1 MTGRGERPRH
11 WPSPHCETVAADVV
25 MSDEAAASRG
35 QEARRILED
44 SGAILHGGHFGYISG
59 DHGDGWIDKDAIF
72 PHTERVSRLAE
83 LLAAAIG
90 GREIDVVCGPATGGL
105 IVSQWTAH
113 HLGLPSVFAEHGKEH
128 GYDPRAAQPG
138 PLRPPF
144 VLKRGY
150 DRLVAGKRVLVVDD
164 VINTGESVA
173 ETGAAVKAAGGQV
186 ATVAAI
192 CSRGNAG
199 PAEVRCNDYVWL
211 VEVQI
216 PSWPAADCEL
226 CRRGVP
232 INTRFAHG
240 ADFLAAQQ
248 AV

>member
-1 MTGRGERPRH
+1 MTG
-11 WPSPHCETVAADVV
+11 
-25 MSDEAAASRG
+25 EAAATRAT
-35 QEARRILED
+35 EARRILEESD
-44 SGAILHGGHFGYISG
+44 AILHGDHFVYISG

-72 PHTERVSRLAE
+72 PHTARVARLAE
-83 LLAAAIG
+83 LLVETIG
-90 GREIDVVCGPATGGL
+90 DREIDVVCGPATGGL

-113 HLGLPSVFAEHGKEH
+113 HLGVPSVFAEHGKEQ
-128 GYDPRAAQPG
+128 GYDPRAAHPG

-144 VLKRGY
+144 LLKRGY

-173 ETGAAVKAAGGQV
+173 ETGAAVKTAGGEV
-186 ATVAAI
+186 RTVAAL

-199 PAEVRCNDYVWL
+199 PAEVRCEDYVWL

-240 ADFLAAQQ
+240 ADFLAAQR
-248 AV
+248 AA